1 MPSSSGSLEMA
12 DRCGGTSAEAEWQ
25 LELDRDRWDEE
36 LAALGGHPLQSALW
50 GEARRQADGT
60 EYRCLALR
68 QEGHALALARVEVR
82 KVPALGPVAWVPR
95 GPVAAFGLD
104 HMPSF
109 LQRLKR
115 DGFILCASTPW
126 PPRMAQSTD
135 PAEPGPKTIWID
147 LSVGLERLLANLD
160 SQWRYGA
167 RKALREGVVVEE
179 TSSPSDIGVF
189 FGLCESI
196 SEAKR
201 FALPGSRALVENL
214 LRASR
219 ESFAVEA
226 RLFVGRLEGKVVA
239 GALVIRSG
247 VNAHYFWGGVD
258 RAHPKLRAGEAVQW
272 AVMEWAVKAGLKIY
286 DLEGVDPER
295 NPGTYNFKKKMGGT
309 LVALPDRVLASLGWR
324 GRLVKAF
331 L

>member
-1 MPSSSGSLEMA
+1 MPSNSGPPES
-12 DRCGGTSAEAEWQ
+12 EWQ
-25 LELDRDRWDEE
+25 HELDLDRWDEE

-60 EYRCLALR
+60 DYRCLALR
-68 QEGHALALARVEVR
+68 REGRALALARVEVR

-95 GPVAAFGLD
+95 GPVAAFEGD
-104 HMPSF
+104 YMPSF
-109 LQRLKR
+109 LRRLKR

-126 PPRMAQSTD
+126 PPRVTQ
-135 PAEPGPKTIWID
+135 PADAAAAPGPKTIWID
-147 LSVGLERLLANLD
+147 LSVGREQLLAKLD

-167 RKALREGVVVEE
+167 RRALREGVVVEE

-214 LRASR
+214 LRASH
-219 ESFAVEA
+219 EASAVQA

-247 VNAHYFWGGVD
+247 VHAHYFWGGVD
-258 RAHPKLRAGEAVQW
+258 RAYPKLRAGEAVQW
-272 AVMEWAVKAGLKIY
+272 AVMEWAVKTGLKIY

-295 NPGTYNFKKKMGGT
+295 NPGTYSFKKKMGGT